1 MSGDKWW
8 FSDTKMAGDKWWL
21 SDTKMVGENWEVI
34 DFPDSDD
41 NSHVKVGVGHIDDTN
56 TTTRQVP
63 CQKNV
68 F

>member
-1 MSGDKWW
+1 MVIRYQ
-8 FSDTKMAGDKWWL
+8 
-21 SDTKMVGENWEVI
+21 MVGENWEVI